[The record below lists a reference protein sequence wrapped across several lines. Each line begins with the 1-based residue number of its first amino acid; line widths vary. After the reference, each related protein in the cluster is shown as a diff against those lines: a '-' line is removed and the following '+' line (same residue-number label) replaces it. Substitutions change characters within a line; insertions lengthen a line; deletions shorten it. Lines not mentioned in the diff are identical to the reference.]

1 MVGAVEVRVLHQIQ
15 FVDGVDL
22 LARHHGRCT
31 ADVMVMMV
39 VVVVVIWVVNVLV
52 ERAVVDGQ
60 VQRHGVGADLVRRRG
75 AAVQRHVRTAETVHR
90 MFAGVRTCEACNN
103 DIITDNN
110 MITVV
115 DAEKDVKS
123 CGYDAKARDRLN
135 L

>member
-22 LARHHGRCT
+22 LARHHGRCA
-31 ADVMVMMV
+31 ADVMVMM

-52 ERAVVDGQ
+52 ERPVVDGQ

-90 MFAGVRTCEACNN
+90 MFAGVRTCEVCDN
-103 DIITDNN
+103 DNIITDNT
-110 MITVV
+110 IFQLSTSS
-115 DAEKDVKS
+115 K
-123 CGYDAKARDRLN
+123 RTRLQESWS
-135 L
+135 